1 MSAKSA
7 TVGTLTQE
15 RCDRAENCLS
25 LLAFNLIP
33 ASEFFSKVRESAKNA
48 RFFHHYMRGARAE
61 STLGWNLTTPMT
73 VVNAWLQTSPC
84 SADESSSRK
93 TRGLHMMERR
103 VEYDV
108 RDWENPRKNLSS
120 LFFGYRP
127 ICPLL
132 TVHAW
137 LFFGCFC

>member
-61 STLGWNLTTPMT
+61 STLGWNS
-73 VVNAWLQTSPC
+73 TS
-84 SADESSSRK
+84 
-93 TRGLHMMERR
+93 
-103 VEYDV
+103 
-108 RDWENPRKNLSS
+108 
-120 LFFGYRP
+120 
-127 ICPLL
+127 
-132 TVHAW
+132 
-137 LFFGCFC
+137 